1 MTILIRGKKITI
13 EKELVELAKKYFIDL
28 DEEYCTY
35 VLEAMLTPDLEHL
48 GKMDFDYEFLIRSD
62 EELSNLLKKA
72 IIQELDIYGGS
83 MSKLFD
89 FVQMKKYN
97 KI

>member
-1 MTILIRGKKITI
+1 MFRDALVPCAERRIIYLTILIRGEKITI
-13 EKELVELAKKYFIDL
+13 EKELVELAKKYL
-28 DEEYCTY
+28 
-35 VLEAMLTPDLEHL
+35 
-48 GKMDFDYEFLIRSD
+48 SD